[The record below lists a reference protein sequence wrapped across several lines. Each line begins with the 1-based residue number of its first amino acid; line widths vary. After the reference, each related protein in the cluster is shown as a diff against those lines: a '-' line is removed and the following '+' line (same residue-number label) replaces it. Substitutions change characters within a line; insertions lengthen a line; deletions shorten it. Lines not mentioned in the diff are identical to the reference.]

1 MRLSGLKLLFLLLL
15 GLVAAL
21 AIGVVAHE
29 YPGHMILRVAGWR
42 IETSFSFF
50 AIVFILGVV
59 LLFIV
64 LRILVGLWRL
74 PGRLIYWRRERRRLR
89 SENHLRQ
96 GLLALIEG
104 DWPRAEKLLQKGAP
118 DSRAPLINYLGAARA
133 AQEQGA
139 LERRDSYLRLAHD
152 HSPNADI
159 VIGIAQAQL
168 QMNQHQTEQALAT
181 LKHLYD
187 QRPEQSHIKQLLV
200 QTYSEVGDWEAVLQ
214 LLPQLA
220 RKKLMSKEA
229 LRELEIRAY
238 IGMLRRAGAA
248 RQRDAL
254 DAVWRDI
261 PRGLR
266 TESQLLEV
274 YVEQCL
280 HLGRTDGCEELLRRA
295 LKKEWQ
301 PQLIA
306 YYGQIEAPEPD
317 KQLRFAEGFLKDY
330 PRDPALLLAVGRL
343 SIRNG
348 LWGKARSYLEQCIEV
363 QPQPEAYRELADLLR
378 QQGEHAAASRY
389 YQQGLILATGGNR
402 PDDPRQLEHYGNEA
416 EAGADAARRVV

>member
-1 MRLSGLKLLFLLLL
+1 MRLSGLKLLLLLL
-15 GLVAAL
+15 IGLTAAA
-21 AIGVVAHE
+21 AIGVFAHD
-29 YPGHMILRVAGWR
+29 YTGHMILRVAGWR

-50 AIVFILGVV
+50 VIALILGVA
-59 LLFIV
+59 LLFFV
-64 LRILVGLWRL
+64 LRVLVGLWRL
-74 PGRLIYWRRERRRLR
+74 PGRLLFWRRERRRLR
-89 SENHLRQ
+89 SENNLRR

-139 LERRDSYLRLAHD
+139 LERRDTYLRLAHE

-159 VIGIAQAQL
+159 VVGIAQAQL

-187 QRPEQSHIKQLLV
+187 RRPDQGHIKQMLV
-200 QTYSEVGDWEAVLQ
+200 QTYSEVGDWESVLQ
-214 LLPQLA
+214 LLPQLT

-229 LRELEIRAY
+229 LRELEIKAY
-238 IGMLRRAGAA
+238 VGMLKRAGAA

-254 DAVWRDI
+254 DAIWRDI

-266 TESQLLEV
+266 AEPRLLQV
-274 YVEQCL
+274 YVGECL
-280 HLGRTDGCEELLRRA
+280 HIGRTDGCEQLLRKA
-295 LKKEWQ
+295 LKKQWQ
-301 PQLIA
+301 PDLMA
-306 YYGQIEAPEPD
+306 SYGQIEGDEPD
-317 KQLRFAEGFLKDY
+317 KQLRFAEDFLEEH
-330 PRDPALLLAVGRL
+330 PRDPALLLAAGRL

-363 QPQPEAYRELADLLR
+363 QPLPDAYRELADLLR

-402 PDDPRQLEHYGNEA
+402 PDDPRQLEHYGKEA

>member
-1 MRLSGLKLLFLLLL
+1 MRLSGFKLLLL
-15 GLVAAL
+15 LLIGLVAAA
-21 AIGVVAHE
+21 AIGVLAHE
-29 YPGHMILRVAGWR
+29 YPGHMVLRVAGWR

-50 AIVFILGVV
+50 VIAFIVGVA
-59 LLFIV
+59 LLFLLLRV
-64 LRILVGLWRL
+64 LAGLWRL
-74 PGRLIYWRRERRRLR
+74 PGRLLFWRRERRRLR
-89 SENHLRQ
+89 SENQLRQ

-139 LERRDSYLRLAHD
+139 LERRDRYLQLAHE

-159 VIGIAQAQL
+159 VVGIAQAQL

-181 LKHLYD
+181 LKHLSD
-187 QRPEQSHIKQLLV
+187 RRPEQGHVKQLLV
-200 QTYSEVGDWEAVLQ
+200 QTYSEVGDWESVLQ

-229 LRELEIRAY
+229 LRELEIKAY
-238 IGMLRRAGAA
+238 IGMLKRAGAA

-261 PRGLR
+261 PRNLR
-266 TESQLLEV
+266 AEARLLEV
-274 YVEQCL
+274 YVDQCL
-280 HLGRTDGCEELLRRA
+280 HVGKTDGCEELLRRA
-295 LKKEWQ
+295 LKKQWS
-301 PQLIA
+301 PNLMN

-317 KQLRFAEGFLKDY
+317 KQLRFAEGFLEDY
-330 PRDPALLLAVGRL
+330 PHEPALLLAAGRL

-348 LWGKARSYLEQCIEV
+348 LWGKARSYLEHSIEIR
-363 QPQPEAYRELADLLR
+363 PIPEAYRELADLLR

-389 YQQGLILATGGNR
+389 YQQGLILATGGSR
-402 PDDPRQLEHYGNEA
+402 PDDPRQLEHYGKEA